1 MRRGRQCSGA
11 AVLYPN
17 ADHEREGETSPGGYD
32 TPELS
37 RLPLE
42 HLVLMTAKRNLIGGT
57 A

>member
-1 MRRGRQCSGA
+1 MHRGRQCSGA